1 MNFLKINYIFNNGL
15 LNLITKNVVELS
27 LASNNPIQMFYDF
40 GSLINWGCLF
50 ILLLIRKGKCAH
62 N

>member
-27 LASNNPIQMFYDF
+27 LAGNNPIQMFYDF
-40 GSLINWGCLF
+40 GSLIN
-50 ILLLIRKGKCAH
+50 
-62 N
+62 